1 MNLSEYNN
9 VFCDSKEALEW
20 SYRNGLPKDAVI
32 KTSSPAL
39 LWLDNKNIKHVEAR
53 WTVHEM
59 KKFQTT
65 IQKFSEDV
73 YDAAMLATN
82 VSREEALCIV
92 HTAVHFQKTLFK
104 AACLKDDDFIE
115 PRLFL
120 KVDGYGGT
128 NGNNM
133 NAPWEMLLSNNSL
146 LSTRTYILPD
156 NQWTVLTTK
165 GVSIWNRI
173 KLGGVETA
181 SFRIITKIMKHLPD
195 WLFRCKVLIPNE
207 NELVIEVAAN
217 LALRGVKIS
226 EISPDTI
233 KDTQVIGRD
242 RSDLMQ
248 SIEKIITNRTE
259 QWVVPACVPICR
271 AIFIDKVN
279 KRLSMF
285 DELVVKWGSVIIN
298 NSARFVLTNA
308 PGGLNG
314 QALSAACKLSKM
326 PIVSAQHGVTIEI
339 SKLHGEVS
347 FSFDNSLSDIVLVY
361 NKKIS
366 EVENKSYFS
375 KGKFLVVGMS
385 LRHIRMK
392 NYASKL
398 TKSPPIVYI
407 STNLYKGNLGLFVTW
422 LTDYD
427 RAKKEKKLIV
437 EVLKKLPHRV
447 RYKTYPDDNRRYADI
462 DPILCDLKNTDNIEL
477 FDKKIDM
484 RYLISECRIIV
495 TSSATST
502 LSWPVM
508 SGKPVVFINRKEKNP
523 LTDDAHVSLSK
534 GIFVFDDDKEDFHIR
549 LREFL
554 SKTIDEIEYLW
565 QEKKIFREE
574 MIKNY
579 FSEYNGGAGRRAAK
593 TILREYLN

>member
-133 NAPWEMLLSNNSL
+133 NAPWDMLLSNNSL

-207 NELVIEVAAN
+207 NELVIETAAK
-217 LALRGVKIS
+217 LALHGVKITEIEPS
-226 EISPDTI
+226 GTLNKQFIKHDRAELIRSILPVVGARIKKWVVSPAISPC
-233 KDTQVIGRD
+233 
-242 RSDLMQ
+242 
-248 SIEKIITNRTE
+248 EN
-259 QWVVPACVPICR
+259 
-271 AIFIDKVN
+271 IFIEDID
-279 KRLSMF
+279 KRLSLF
-285 DELVVKWGSVIIN
+285 DNSVVRWGSLILEKIHKNRV
-298 NSARFVLTNA
+298 VLTNS
-308 PGGLNG
+308 PGNIRGQSLSVVCNALNI
-314 QALSAACKLSKM
+314 
-326 PIVSAQHGVTIEI
+326 PIVSAQHGITAGINA
-339 SKLHGEVS
+339 LHGEVS
-347 FSFDNSLSDIVLVY
+347 VGLENSVSDCVLTY
-361 NKKIS
+361 NKKID
-366 EVENKSYFS
+366 EIENNSHFS
-375 KGKFLVVGMS
+375 KAKSFVVGIS
-385 LRHIRMK
+385 SRHIRMQNGIGNK
-392 NYASKL
+392 AN
-398 TKSPPIVYI
+398 TIPIVYI
-407 STNLYKGNLGLFVTW
+407 STNLYKGNLGLFTSW
-422 LTDYD
+422 QTDYESA
-427 RAKKEKKLIV
+427 RREHKIITN
-437 EVLKKLPHRV
+437 VLSKLPYRV
-447 RYKTYPDDNRRYADI
+447 RYKTYPNDNRRYADA
-462 DPILCDLKNTDNIEL
+462 DPVLDSELGSNIEL
-477 FDKKIDM
+477 FDSKVDM
-484 RYLISECRIIV
+484 RYLLAEHSVIV
-495 TSSATST
+495 TSVATST

-508 SGKPVVFINRKEKNP
+508 SGKPVVFINQRDNGP
-523 LTDDAHVSLSK
+523 LTNDAYVSLSK
-534 GIFVFDDDKEDFHIR
+534 GIFVFNDHDKNFYLN

-554 SKTIDEIEYLW
+554 SQSIDVIEELW
-565 QEKKIFREE
+565 QEKKVAREA
-574 MIKNY
+574 MIKEY
-579 FSEYNGGAGRRAAK
+579 FSGYGNGAGGRAAEI
-593 TILREYLN
+593 ILREYL